1 MGECW
6 NKAFSDGGARVDK
19 LSLSVP
25 GRRER
30 SDILG
35 NRFISFYVVMSMGL
49 DLGRGL

>member
-1 MGECW
+1 VGECW

-30 SDILG
+30 SDISVLG
-35 NRFISFYVVMSMGL
+35 VDFYRSIL
-49 DLGRGL
+49 